1 MIGKCFAAVCSVAVL
16 VMAVP
21 AHAGS
26 DCAPFPRISLWGEY
40 THESVRKHVE
50 QNLGGDWDAYVDE
63 MQRQLDTLRQ
73 IHIRGS
79 AVTVSRDGRTVKLA
93 GEQLA
98 QYIMHADRR
107 LGIVRCLAAAD
118 EAPAVASFSTAAGTN
133 LATDIQLK
141 RAGDEMLHRTY
152 ITVPEDMLDQL
163 RKMAVR
169 RSVKES
175 RPASVSE
182 IVVEILQR
190 ELRRSRR

>member
-1 MIGKCFAAVCSVAVL
+1 
-16 VMAVP
+16 MALALP
-21 AHAGS
+21 ALAGS

-50 QNLGGDWDAYVDE
+50 NNLGGDWNAYVDE

-73 IHIRGS
+73 IHVRGS

-107 LGIVRCLAAAD
+107 LGIVRCLAAAA

-133 LATDIQLK
+133 SDTAVQAK
-141 RAGDEMLHRTY
+141 RAGDEVLQRTY
-152 ITVPEDMLDQL
+152 ITVPEEILEQL

-175 RPASVSE
+175 RQASVSE